1 MTVAQFIIQGRPLG
15 RREVE
20 QVRQL
25 QVEHSAWSRW
35 RLSRELAALWNWR
48 NGAGQLK
55 DMATRTLLLKLEQR
69 GYVPRPFYA
78 VTLPALPPSITWTGA
93 RWDASPFGG

>member
-1 MTVAQFIIQGRPLG
+1 VTEAQVIIQGRAIGLG
-15 RREVE
+15 EVQ

-25 QVEHSAWSRW
+25 LAEHPDWSRW

-55 DMATRTLLLKLEQR
+55 DMAARTLLL
-69 GYVPRPFYA
+69 
-78 VTLPALPPSITWTGA
+78 SIWPKTPVFGSGA
-93 RWDASPFGG
+93 RR